1 MTGLNEIKERPLL
14 VGLPL
19 EHIPDAEFPQTGAD
33 DGGPP
38 AGDHDNIDSGGEQHL
53 DAESVL
59 HVEVLAEFA
68 LGTGDD
74 LAVGEDAVH
83 IEDDQLDFFGFV
95 FY

>member
-1 MTGLNEIKERPLL
+1 MASLNEIQERTFL
-14 VGLPL
+14 VGLAL
-19 EHIPDAEFPQTGAD
+19 EHISDTELTKPRAD

-38 AGDHDNIDSGGEQHL
+38 AGDHDNIDPRGEQHL
-53 DAESVL
+53 DAETVL
-59 HVEVLAEFA
+59 DIKVLAELS
-68 LGTGDD
+68 LGTGND